1 MKQKHHQQQTNSALF
16 ADDGQTRKAKSKTQ
30 IQRRGSHGEWG
41 GRGWSTSPPLSLLPS
56 AAAPPFTPSAPARER
71 GRAVGGETCR
81 INTAAEAAPADI
93 CKVHHPSC
101 PRWPTM
107 RSGRGGCRRWGLA
120 SRLVFAKSEATTS
133 MRFPTALLN
142 GFHKRYVTF

>member
-1 MKQKHHQQQTNSALF
+1 MKQKHQQQQQTAPSLPTDRREKPNP
-16 ADDGQTRKAKSKTQ
+16 KPKSSGGDRT
-30 IQRRGSHGEWG
+30 GSG
-41 GRGWSTSPPLSLLPS
+41 GGGGGAPLPPLSLLPS

-71 GRAVGGETCR
+71 ARAVGGETCR

-120 SRLVFAKSEATTS
+120 SRLIFAKSEATTS

>member
-1 MKQKHHQQQTNSALF
+1 MKQKGQQQQQTAPSLPTTDRREKPNP
-16 ADDGQTRKAKSKTQ
+16 KPKSSGGDRT
-30 IQRRGSHGEWG
+30 GSGGEG
-41 GRGWSTSPPLSLLPS
+41 VEHLSPLSLLPS

-71 GRAVGGETCR
+71 GRAVGGETCK

-120 SRLVFAKSEATTS
+120 SRLIFAKSEATTS